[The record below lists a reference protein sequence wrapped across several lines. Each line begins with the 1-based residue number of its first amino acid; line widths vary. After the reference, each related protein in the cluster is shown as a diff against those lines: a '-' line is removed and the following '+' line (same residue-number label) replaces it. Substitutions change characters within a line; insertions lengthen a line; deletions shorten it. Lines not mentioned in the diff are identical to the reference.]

1 MGILSYMTAFGLAAG
16 AGSRACMVI
25 LALGVFHYT
34 PYFELSESYAWVA
47 SIPVMFVVAFL
58 ALLDILAD
66 AFPDISELNDVAQY
80 LPGLVAGFLCF
91 AAMTGSVDNN
101 LLHLVISGVLG
112 GGVATGARFVRNE
125 LSEVS
130 RDIAGELSIKTP
142 HMTRSVA
149 ETMGTA
155 VAIPAAMVFPILVV
169 GFVGLGFAGIYFG
182 KRKYEAYKM
191 KQIADRAAK
200 NKQASESQDPD
211 SQASN
216 SDETVE
222 SSADVSSTVES

>member
-91 AAMTGSVDNN
+91 AAMTGSVDSN

-155 VAIPAAMVFPILVV
+155 VAIPAAMVFPVLVV
-169 GFVGLGFAGIYFG
+169 ELWDLVSRVFTLASGNM
-182 KRKYEAYKM
+182 KRIKC
-191 KQIADRAAK
+191 KQIAQQSCTSR
-200 NKQASESQDPD
+200 NRLRGSNIESRCGRGIGRR
-211 SQASN
+211 
-216 SDETVE
+216 
-222 SSADVSSTVES
+222 

>member
-91 AAMTGSVDNN
+91 AAMTGSVDSN

-155 VAIPAAMVFPILVV
+155 VAIPAAMVFPVLVV
-169 GFVGLGFAGIYFG
+169 GIVGLGFAGIYFG

-191 KQIADRAAK
+191 QQIAQQAA
-200 NKQASESQDPD
+200 QAETDSEVQTSNPD
-211 SQASN
+211 VVVE
-216 SDETVE
+216 SDADE
-222 SSADVSSTVES
+222 SSAVES

>member
-47 SIPVMFVVAFL
+47 SIPVMFVIGFL
-58 ALLDILAD
+58 TLLDILAD
-66 AFPDISELNDVAQY
+66 LNPNISELNDVAQY

-91 AAMTGSVDNN
+91 AAMTGSVDSN

-112 GGVATGARFVRNE
+112 GGVATGARFVRNG

-130 RDIAGELSIKTP
+130 REISEELGLDTP
-142 HMTRSVA
+142 HLLRSGT
-149 ETMGTA
+149 ESMGTA
-155 VAIPAAMVFPILVV
+155 LIIPAAIIAPVVGVVLVV
-169 GFVGLGFAGIYFG
+169 VGLGLVLFFKQRYEERVLTGLATQAGV
-182 KRKYEAYKM
+182 
-191 KQIADRAAK
+191 
-200 NKQASESQDPD
+200 D
-211 SQASN
+211 SNTDS
-216 SDETVE
+216 
-222 SSADVSSTVES
+222 

>member
-25 LALGVFHYT
+25 LALGIFHYT

-47 SIPVMFVVAFL
+47 TVPVMFVVAFL
-58 ALLDILAD
+58 AVLDILAD

-125 LSEVS
+125 LSEIS

-191 KQIADRAAK
+191 AQIAERAEN
-200 NKQASESQDPD
+200 NKQDSESQVSNPD
-211 SQASN
+211 V
-216 SDETVE
+216 TVE
-222 SSADVSSTVES
+222 SSTDSSSPVES

>member
-47 SIPVMFVVAFL
+47 SIPVMFVIGFL
-58 ALLDILAD
+58 TLLDILAD
-66 AFPDISELNDVAQY
+66 LNPNISELNDVAQY

-91 AAMTGSVDNN
+91 AAMTGSVDSN

-112 GGVATGARFVRNE
+112 GGVATGARFVRNG

-130 RDIAGELSIKTP
+130 REISEELGLDTP
-142 HMTRSVA
+142 HLLRSGT
-149 ETMGTA
+149 ESMGTA
-155 VAIPAAMVFPILVV
+155 LIIPAAIIAPVVGVVLVV
-169 GFVGLGFAGIYFG
+169 VGLGLVIFFKQRYEERVLTGLATQAGV
-182 KRKYEAYKM
+182 
-191 KQIADRAAK
+191 
-200 NKQASESQDPD
+200 D
-211 SQASN
+211 SNTDS
-216 SDETVE
+216 
-222 SSADVSSTVES
+222 